1 MWIKLYAITLPVFF
15 AIDMLW
21 LGVLAKNFYRG
32 QIGGLMKADV
42 NWFAAVLF
50 YLIFIAGMVF
60 FVIAPALEKGSW
72 RYALFAGAAADAI
85 ADFEDGTD
93 RIAVGYTVQAV
104 LNGATQASVADAA
117 TLAQHLFDGR
127 AGANDVAAIHV
138 GTST

>member
-21 LGVLAKNFYRG
+21 LGVLAKNFYRE
-32 QIGGLMKADV
+32 QIGSLMKADV

-72 RYALFAGAAADAI
+72 RYALFAGAAFGFVTYATFDLTSLALMK
-85 ADFEDGTD
+85 DFPVLVTVVDLAWGT
-93 RIAVGYTVQAV
+93 V
-104 LNGATQASVADAA
+104 LSASVC
-117 TLAQHLFDGR
+117 TISFV
-127 AGANDVAAIHV
+127 VARKLGV
-138 GTST
+138 